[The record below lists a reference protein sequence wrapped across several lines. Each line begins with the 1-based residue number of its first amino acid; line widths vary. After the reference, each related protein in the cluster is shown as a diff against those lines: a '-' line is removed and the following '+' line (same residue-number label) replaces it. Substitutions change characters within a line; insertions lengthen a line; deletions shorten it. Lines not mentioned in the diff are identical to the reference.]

1 MLRMLRPAIGNS
13 LFTAEGVD
21 WRWQRRAVAPVFAQC
36 NVSALVPVMTATAER
51 AAQRLHAVR
60 TPS

>member
-21 WRWQRRAVAPVFAQC
+21 WRWQRRAVAPVFAQR